1 MKKELVLTVLLLGL
15 IVTAMSAVAY
25 AQAVTV
31 TIGYPSN
38 SHGDL
43 GITSGSY
50 WIGQFPITITSGG
63 TSYSDEAYC
72 LNYDGTVYEGS
83 PYSANI
89 VATPDTPEWEA
100 VSYILSWYAPT
111 DNNGAA
117 IDQVAMWRLV
127 GNYNPSELNL
137 PSSIESA
144 AVNLAAIANGKDVVH
159 QGDCL
164 TWISPSTGST
174 SANPGQTV
182 TFQVQLTS
190 SSGTSRP
197 NVQIDFSAVLQPSQ
211 TLSSTYVNP
220 MQAFTDSSGMATV
233 SVTVPSDAPYS
244 STIQVQ
250 ASTQS
255 VWPQEYLDL
264 TNNNPS
270 AQNLIGTGP
279 ALSLTVSTNIYVLG
293 YIYIHAVP
301 ESAYGALA
309 AIVASAVA
317 FIIYNKLKQ
326 PTK

>member
-1 MKKELVLTVLLLGL
+1 MKKELVFTAMLLGL

-25 AQAVTV
+25 AQAVGV

-43 GITSGSY
+43 GITSGNC

-72 LNYDGTVYEGS
+72 LNYDGTIYEGS
-83 PYSANI
+83 TYQANI
-89 VATPDTPEWEA
+89 AAAPDTAQWRA
-100 VSYILSWYAPT
+100 VSYILSWYVPT

-137 PSSIESA
+137 PSAIETA
-144 AVNLAAIANGKDVVH
+144 AANLAAAAYGKDVVR

-190 SSGTSRP
+190 SSGTPRP
-197 NVQIDFSAVLQPSQ
+197 NVQIDFSAILQPSQ

-220 MQAFTDSSGMATV
+220 MQAFTGNNGKAQV
-233 SVTVPSDAPYS
+233 SVTVPSDAPYG
-244 STIQVQ
+244 STIKVQ

-270 AQNLIGTGP
+270 AQDLIGIGP
-279 ALSLTVSTNIYVLG
+279 ALNLTVSTNIYVLG
-293 YIYIHAVP
+293 YIMVLP